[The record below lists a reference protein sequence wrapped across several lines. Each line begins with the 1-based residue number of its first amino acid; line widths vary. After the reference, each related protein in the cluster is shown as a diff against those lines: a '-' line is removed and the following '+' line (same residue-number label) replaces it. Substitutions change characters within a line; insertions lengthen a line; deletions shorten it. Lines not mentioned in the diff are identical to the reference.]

1 MLHISHYWVAGFQC
15 RLAGS
20 CKPSSAR
27 CVPSPS
33 VSALYRNLP
42 FCQVCAGTSELAC
55 MGGAS
60 GVCQVGAGLPAP
72 RHLQFYNWWR
82 VKQYE
87 RWLLMVQ
94 VDRVTERSGPICC
107 YR

>member
-1 MLHISHYWVAGFQC
+1 
-15 RLAGS
+15 
-20 CKPSSAR
+20 
-27 CVPSPS
+27 
-33 VSALYRNLP
+33 
-42 FCQVCAGTSELAC
+42 